1 MWYNTHI
8 SITILIMKLT
18 KELIAE
24 IECAL
29 DMRKK
34 NGDVVWED
42 GDDIEVQIA
51 GVYAGD
57 KFIVL
62 KNRTKSPVISSVAP
76 TKSE

>member
-1 MWYNTHI
+1 MF
-8 SITILIMKLT
+8 MKLT

-42 GDDIEVQIA
+42 SDDIEVQIA

-62 KNRTKSPVISSVAP
+62 KNRTKSPVISSVASKE
-76 TKSE
+76 TE

>member
-1 MWYNTHI
+1 MF
-8 SITILIMKLT
+8 MKLT

-42 GDDIEVQIA
+42 SER
-51 GVYAGD
+51 
-57 KFIVL
+57 KL
-62 KNRTKSPVISSVAP
+62 KLQSL
-76 TKSE
+76 